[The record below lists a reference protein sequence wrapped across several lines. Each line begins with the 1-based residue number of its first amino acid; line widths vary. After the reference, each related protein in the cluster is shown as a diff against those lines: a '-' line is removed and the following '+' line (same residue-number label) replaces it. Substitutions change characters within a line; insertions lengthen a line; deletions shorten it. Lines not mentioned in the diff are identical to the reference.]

1 MDEDD
6 HVIHRWAVKELVFR
20 CRVFSDVRSV
30 CRYADI
36 PAQAVLGVAQTL
48 DLVEM
53 GLYENEPQFHAA
65 CVGAPVHM
73 YHKLDAAENAES
85 TDALQMIID
94 STNELF
100 MRQVG
105 GSYEFVSQR

>member
-1 MDEDD
+1 M
-6 HVIHRWAVKELVFR
+6 RTSPRKR
-20 CRVFSDVRSV
+20 CLWVV
-30 CRYADI
+30 
-36 PAQAVLGVAQTL
+36 QTL

-53 GLYENEPQFHAA
+53 GLCENEPQFHAA
-65 CVGAPVHM
+65 SVGAPVYM
-73 YHKLDAAENAES
+73 YHKLHAADNAEY
-85 TDALQMIID
+85 TDTLQMIID